1 MNKKCKF
8 FKRLSLVIILLT
20 TIISNT
26 SFYRVNAEELKKST
40 EVGLPDATASDF
52 TAKGYKQGNYKKPL
66 KKYPDKTVSS
76 MGCGFC
82 TVSGIH
88 TTISGE
94 KKNPYDVAN
103 KYIKYYSYGSGC
115 QHAVINGILSE
126 WGYTVKGIGGSKA
139 ELQKYLQK
147 GYIVAMISKGPVYTS
162 AGHFLYV
169 YGYSERTSY
178 TTTRVSGSDKE
189 GRPKK
194 VCARVFTSSMSFQNS
209 HWFPLDTIV
218 SDSRS
223 GADAGGP
230 FWAVVKY
237 NGQAAEN
244 GGNGDSSDGD
254 ESSSSDDGMT
264 GDGYIQFGGQTFN
277 EEYFVSQDNQ
287 WGYNLVEMASSESLT
302 VNEKT
307 QIAKWSENI
316 KNNSRGVVG
325 FFRTLTAF
333 LGILITIYSLL
344 LYMCYWLDRSN
355 NIVEISTLKIMTFN
369 QIEISPDENSTF
381 NPRQQGTKLVIH
393 KDIVLIVFIGCTLGV
408 LVMTGQIYNIVGAF
422 WHWTNSLI
430 K

>member
-1 MNKKCKF
+1 MCKKCKF
-8 FKRLSLVIILLT
+8 FKRLSLVAILLT
-20 TIISNT
+20 LVISNI
-26 SFYRVNAEELKKST
+26 SFYKVNAEELKKAS

-66 KKYPDKTVSS
+66 KKYPDKTISS

-82 TVSGIH
+82 TVCGIH

-94 KKNPYDVAN
+94 KKDPYNVAN
-103 KYIKYYSYGSGC
+103 ENIQYYSHGSGC
-115 QHAVINGILSE
+115 KHAVINGILSK

-139 ELQKYLQK
+139 ELQKYLQN
-147 GYIVAMISKGPVYTS
+147 GYIVAMISKGPIYTN

-169 YGYSERTSY
+169 YGYSKRTSY
-178 TTTRVSGSDKE
+178 TTTRVAGSDKKD
-189 GRPKK
+189 RPEK
-194 VCARVFTSSMSFQNS
+194 VCARVFTSSMSFQNNQ
-209 HWFPLDTIV
+209 WFPLDTIV
-218 SDSRS
+218 ADSRS
-223 GADAGGP
+223 SADAGGP

-237 NGQAAEN
+237 DGKVAEN
-244 GGNGDSSDGD
+244 GGTSDSDDSSED
-254 ESSSSDDGMT
+254 EGTTTT

-277 EEYFVSQDNQ
+277 EEYFINEDNQ

-355 NIVEISTLKIMTFN
+355 NIVEVSTLKILTFN

-408 LVMTGQIYNIVGAF
+408 LIMTGQIYNIVGAF